1 MGRKK
6 YAAGLARACIE
17 SLESRTMLSLG
28 TAAAVGFLPDYNDTS
43 TLMSTLTTAHFE
55 GLTQINYFSVL
66 PNTSGL
72 LPGTSVGGSTNSST
86 LTSSSYSLVG
96 SSSELSQLVSAA
108 HADGLK
114 VDVVIGGAGSYSNN
128 LGTVIEAGSST
139 WQTFAAS
146 VQQFANAHGIDGIDL
161 DWEPASLGT
170 NDVADYAGLIAA
182 LRTGTSGITISSDV
196 NAEQLSTSSGG
207 SAYELNATAIADLST
222 INVMAYD
229 LDPGNVSPTGEAE
242 TDLANWGSYV
252 KSNGG
257 STTELIF
264 GMPFYGT
271 SGTTWQNT
279 VSETYGQL
287 VAGNGSL
294 PSPAANSVVIDGTTW
309 NYNGPDTIAAKT
321 AYSLDNGYGGVAVWE
336 ISQDYF
342 PSGGGYD
349 PTYSLLPQ
357 IQKTDASDT
366 AVISGSVSS
375 GGSGVAGVTVY
386 LDINNNGQLEPG
398 DPSTTTGASGT
409 YTFSDLL
416 PGTYE
421 VREVAPTGYT
431 QTSPASAGGLSVVV
445 TNGQTASGKNFN
457 VAPVSIA
464 NEYLFYYGSSAF
476 DGSATSPSSA
486 DQNAIATDKSPL
498 LPGQTA
504 TFANVSSYID
514 GINGILIDFGNEQA
528 NTTFSASDFQFAVGN
543 NSTPS
548 SWAAGPTPSSV
559 ATWIGTDGDTFADIV
574 WPNGTIRDEWLQV
587 TVLADAETH
596 LASPDVFYF
605 GSLVG
610 ATGASVAS
618 TLNGSLLQVTSA
630 DVEQTELHLSERS
643 TVPITNLYDF
653 DRNGQVTSTD
663 VEFAE
668 LNLTEQS
675 GLELIS
681 LGGAGTAVIAAPKS
695 KGGNVQAAALAPSA
709 PLAVSS
715 DSAIDD
721 PSPLL
726 QQNNDLL
733 QRAAPPRK

>member
-1 MGRKK
+1 
-6 YAAGLARACIE
+6 
-17 SLESRTMLSLG
+17 
-28 TAAAVGFLPDYNDTS
+28 
-43 TLMSTLTTAHFE
+43 
-55 GLTQINYFSVL
+55 
-66 PNTSGL
+66 
-72 LPGTSVGGSTNSST
+72 
-86 LTSSSYSLVG
+86 
-96 SSSELSQLVSAA
+96 VSAA

-114 VDVVIGGAGSYSNN
+114 VDVVVGGAGESSN
-128 LGTVIEAGSST
+128 LGTVIEAGSSA
-139 WQTFAAS
+139 WQTFAQS
-146 VQQFANAHGIDGIDL
+146 VQKFATAHGIDGIDL

-182 LRTGTSGITISSDV
+182 LRTGTSGISISADV

-207 SAYELNATAIADLST
+207 SAYELNATAIADLTT

-229 LDPGNVSPTGEAE
+229 LDPGDVSPTGEAE

-279 VSETYGQL
+279 VSETYSQL

-321 AYSLDNGYGGVAVWE
+321 AYSLDNGYGGVAIWE

-357 IQKTDASDT
+357 IQKTTASDT

-375 GGSGVAGVTVY
+375 GSSGMAGVTVY

-398 DPSTTTGASGT
+398 DPTATTGSSGT
-409 YTFSDLL
+409 YSFTDLL

-421 VREVAPTGYT
+421 VREVAPTGYS
-431 QTSPASAGGLSVVV
+431 QTSPGSAGGLSVNV
-445 TNGQTASGKNFN
+445 TNGKTAAGENFV
-457 VAPVSIA
+457 VAPVSVA

-476 DGSATSPSSA
+476 DGGATSPSSA
-486 DQNAIATDKSPL
+486 DQNAIATDKSAL

-504 TFANVSSYID
+504 TFSNVSSYID
-514 GINGILIDFGNEQA
+514 GVNGILIDFA
-528 NTTFSASDFQFAVGN
+528 NLPAGVTFSASDFQFAVGN

-548 SWAAGPTPSSV
+548 GWTAGPAPTSI
-559 ATWIGTDGDTFADIV
+559 ATWTGKNGDTFADIV
-574 WPNGTIRDEWLQV
+574 WSNGAIRNEWLQV
-587 TVLADAETH
+587 TVLADADTH
-596 LASPDVFYF
+596 LAANNVFYF
-605 GSLVG
+605 GSLVA
-610 ATGASVAS
+610 ATGASVTS
-618 TLNGSLLQVTSA
+618 TINGSLLQVTSA
-630 DVEQTELHLSERS
+630 DVEQTELNLTEQS
-643 TVPITNLYDF
+643 TVPITSLYDF

-663 VEFAE
+663 VEYAE

-675 GLELIS
+675 GLQLIN
-681 LGGAGTAVIAAPKS
+681 LGSAPTAVIAAPKS
-695 KGGNVQAAALAPSA
+695 KGGNVQVAAVAANASLVAST
-709 PLAVSS
+709 

-721 PSPLL
+721 SSPLL

-733 QRAAPPRK
+733 QRASPPRK